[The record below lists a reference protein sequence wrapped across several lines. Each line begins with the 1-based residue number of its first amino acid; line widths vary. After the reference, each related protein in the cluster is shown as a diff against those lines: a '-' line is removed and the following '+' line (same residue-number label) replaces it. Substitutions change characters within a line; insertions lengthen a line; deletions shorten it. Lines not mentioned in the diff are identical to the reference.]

1 MLSNIYLH
9 TSNPFN
15 IRYNKRNQW
24 KGQVGNYRG
33 FCIFSNDK
41 FAIRAFL
48 ILCHVY
54 RVKYKI
60 KTIAQFITRYAPP
73 RENNT
78 QSYIRAVS
86 DYVHGS
92 DVVSVDGSDYILYHS
107 PIYMYSFVQIIA
119 RYETGKEI
127 SFADFISIYK
137 TINI

>member
-33 FCIFSNDK
+33 FCIFSEDK
-41 FAIRAFL
+41 YAIRAFL

-54 RVKYKI
+54 RVKYNI
-60 KTIAQFITRYAPP
+60 QTISQFITRYAPP

-78 QSYIRAVS
+78 QRYIITVS
-86 DYVHGS
+86 DYIRNRVYDS
-92 DVVSVDGSDYILYHS
+92 DIIDYNSSVF
-107 PIYMYSFVQIIA
+107 MYAFTRIIA
-119 RYETGKEI
+119 QYETGKEI
-127 SFADFISIYK
+127 SFKDFISIYK

>member
-33 FCIFSNDK
+33 FCIFSEDK
-41 FAIRAFL
+41 YAIRAFL

-54 RVKYKI
+54 RVKYNI
-60 KTIAQFITRYAPP
+60 KTISQFINRYAPP

-78 QSYIRAVS
+78 QSYISAVS
-86 DYVHGS
+86 HYVRRVIDSVVDTDTIMYS
-92 DVVSVDGSDYILYHS
+92 DTS
-107 PIYMYSFVQIIA
+107 YMYAFTRIIA
-119 RYETGKEI
+119 LYETGKEL
-127 SFADFISIYK
+127 SFSDFNNIYQ